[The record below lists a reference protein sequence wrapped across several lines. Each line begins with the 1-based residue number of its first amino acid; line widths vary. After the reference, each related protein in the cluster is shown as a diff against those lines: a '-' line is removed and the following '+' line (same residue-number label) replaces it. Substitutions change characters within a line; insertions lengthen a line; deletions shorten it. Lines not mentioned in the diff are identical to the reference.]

1 MSQPLRPGIRFL
13 SDETIADVVA
23 EAKRILDEVGVFV
36 EHGKAVDLLAGAG
49 ARAGDDGRVCIPP
62 EMVDRALA
70 SAPSEVVVYDRYG
83 ENPVMIGGDT
93 VNFDP
98 GSAAIRVHDFEQG
111 CLRASTTEDCV
122 LFSRLTDRLS
132 AMALQSTCV
141 VPSDVPL
148 ASADRVRL
156 NLALR
161 HGRKGVITGTFAGDS
176 WEIMRRML
184 VCVRGSE
191 AALRE
196 KPLAIFDCCPS
207 PPLAWSELT
216 CAALVRC
223 AEEGIPAE
231 LVSMPLTGATAPVTV
246 LGAVVQHTAEDLSG
260 VTIHQLAGPG
270 SPIIYG
276 GSPSAFDMRQGTTP
290 MGAVET
296 MMIDASYAE
305 VGKHLGLPTHAY
317 MALSD
322 SKGSDYQAG
331 METGQGALMAALAGI
346 NMVSGPGMLDFESCQ
361 SPEKLVLDNE
371 ACGMALRTVQGV
383 DRRDEVI
390 ALDVIREGIAAEQF
404 LNLNHTRKWFRKEF
418 YFPGKVVDRAVGDV
432 WEAEGRKTAVDRAH
446 AEVQHLLAQEGAPP
460 LEGGVLKELDA
471 LMKAES

>member
-1 MSQPLRPGIRFL
+1 MMSQPLRPRIRFL
-13 SDETIADVVA
+13 TDETIVDVVA

-36 EHGKAVDLLAGAG
+36 EHKKAVDLLAGAG
-49 ARAGDDGRVCIPP
+49 ARVGDDGRVTIPP
-62 EMVDRALA
+62 EIVERTLA
-70 SAPSEVVVYDRYG
+70 SAPSEVLVYDRDG
-83 ENPVMIGGDT
+83 ENPVHIGGDT

-98 GSAAIRVHDFEQG
+98 GSAAIRVHDFEKN
-111 CLRASTTEDCV
+111 CLRASTTEDCI

-132 AMALQSTCV
+132 SMALQSTCV

-161 HGRKGVITGTFAGDS
+161 HGRKGVITGTFDEGS
-176 WEIMRRML
+176 YEIMRRML

-207 PPLAWSELT
+207 PPLSWSELT

-231 LVSMPLTGATAPVTV
+231 LVSMPLTGATAPVTI

-260 VTIHQLAGPG
+260 LVIHQLAGPG

-276 GSPSAFDMRQGTTP
+276 GSPAAFDMRQGTTP

-322 SKGSDYQAG
+322 SKGPDYQAG

-346 NMVSGPGMLDFESCQ
+346 NVVSGPGMLDFESCQ

-371 ACGMALRTVQGV
+371 ACAMALRAVQGV
-383 DRRDEVI
+383 ERREDPI
-390 ALDVIREGIAAEQF
+390 ALDVIRDGIAAEQF
-404 LNLNHTRKWFRKEF
+404 LKLNHTRKWFRKEY
-418 YFPGKVVDRAVGDV
+418 YFPGKVVDRSVGDV
-432 WEAEGRKTAVDRAH
+432 WEAEGRKTAADRAH
-446 AEVQHLLAQEGAPP
+446 AEVQRLLALEGAAP
-460 LEGGVLKELDA
+460 LEHDVLEELDA
-471 LMKAES
+471 LMAV